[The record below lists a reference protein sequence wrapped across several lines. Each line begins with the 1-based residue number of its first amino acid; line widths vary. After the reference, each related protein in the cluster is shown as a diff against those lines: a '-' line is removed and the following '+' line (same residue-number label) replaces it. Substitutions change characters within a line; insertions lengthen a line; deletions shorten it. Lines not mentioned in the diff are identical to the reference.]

1 MCVAVDTCVLIDFL
15 RIGRMDLIG
24 NHPSRFI
31 STDEV
36 AAEILY
42 PEQSSLYKDALA
54 ANYLEETSIKTL
66 HHDSAIGQW
75 FLYLSTP
82 LPEIRPLSEI
92 NFTFQHIVPL
102 TKNPLGPG
110 ERSVIAVAHNCNYRL
125 ATDDTEA
132 IRYAQAV
139 FGNQLCILGTQEN
152 IPSTQKIMVELIQ
165 HGILSVGEADHILAE
180 WQQYHRGARWEIGSF
195 DELL

>member
-1 MCVAVDTCVLIDFL
+1 MCVAVDTCVLVDFL
-15 RIGRMDLIG
+15 RIDRMDLIDS
-24 NHPSRFI
+24 HPSRFI

-42 PEQSSLYKDALA
+42 PEQRSLYKDALA
-54 ANYLEETSIKTL
+54 VNYLCQTSLRDGVEKNI
-66 HHDSAIGQW
+66 HH
-75 FLYLSTP
+75 YLLNLFRDLIP
-82 LPEIRPLSEI
+82 FAEI
-92 NFTFQHIVPL
+92 NFTLQHIVPFV
-102 TKNPLGPG
+102 TDSLGSG
-110 ERSVIAVAHNCNYRL
+110 ERSVIAVAHNRNCRL
-125 ATDDTEA
+125 ATDDGEA

-180 WQQYHRGARWEIGSF
+180 WQQYHSGARWEIGSF